1 MGKAEDIVELE
12 KKVSRLWSE
21 CQPLIKKGYHDPD
34 NFSKTD
40 GIMLEAYCQLYE
52 SAQAR
57 LKRYRER
64 FALTHLK

>member
-1 MGKAEDIVELE
+1 MEKIEDVVALE
-12 KKVSRLWSE
+12 KKVNRLWSE

-57 LKRYRER
+57 LKRYREGR
-64 FALTHLK
+64 KRK

>member
-1 MGKAEDIVELE
+1 MEKIEDVVALE
-12 KKVSRLWSE
+12 KKVNRLWSE

-64 FALTHLK
+64 RKIK

>member
-1 MGKAEDIVELE
+1 MEKIEDVVALE
-12 KKVSRLWSE
+12 KKVNRLWSE

-34 NFSKTD
+34 NFSKID

-64 FALTHLK
+64 RKRK

>member
-1 MGKAEDIVELE
+1 MEKIEDVVALE
-12 KKVSRLWSE
+12 KKVNRLWSE

-64 FALTHLK
+64 RKRK

>member
-1 MGKAEDIVELE
+1 MGKAEYIIELE

-21 CQPLIKKGYHDPD
+21 CQHLIRKGYHDPD

-40 GIMLEAYCQLYE
+40 GIILEAYCQLYE